1 MLFLSLVPLVVQT
14 FENKEQPSLTL
25 ENFFEIPS
33 YGSHHQIN
41 NLTVNTC
48 LSKQMTTME
57 DLTIRQQEILGY
69 ILLHMRTNNT
79 WPSFREIQSH
89 FGFKSTNAVMG
100 HLRALEKKGYISR
113 LTGQARTFRITM
125 DLEDDKKPKKAI
137 DIIELP
143 IYGNIAAGYPD
154 GVEASGE
161 IGRLQVDVET
171 VSRYNSRRCFALR
184 VQGESMIDAG
194 IFDGDTVIV
203 EQCPPKNNDIVA
215 GLIDGET
222 TLKRFVKKSGCAPY
236 LKAENKLFPEL
247 YPVAE
252 LIIQGVAK
260 AVVRDL

>member
-1 MLFLSLVPLVVQT
+1 V
-14 FENKEQPSLTL
+14 
-25 ENFFEIPS
+25 
-33 YGSHHQIN
+33 N
-41 NLTVNTC
+41 NC
-48 LSKQMTTME
+48 LSIQMLTME

-100 HLRALEKKGYISR
+100 HLRALEKKGCISR
-113 LTGQARTFRITM
+113 VPGQARTFRITM
-125 DLEDDKKPKKAI
+125 EFEDDKKPDKAI
-137 DIIELP
+137 DLIELP

-161 IGRLQVDVET
+161 IGRLQVDIET
-171 VSRYNSRRCFALR
+171 VGHHRSRHCFALK
-184 VQGESMIDAG
+184 VQGESMVDAG
-194 IFDGDTVIV
+194 IFDGDTVIL
-203 EQCPPKNNDIVA
+203 EQRPPKNNDIVA